1 MVQSSSGSDLSICID
16 SVSNLLDISRIQN
29 KSAAH
34 VGMIFENTWLSC
46 YPKPDRCIH
55 DNGGEF
61 IGAAFIHALKTNEV
75 HDVPTMIK
83 NPQSNAICER
93 MHQTV
98 GNILCTLTHS
108 NPP

>member
-1 MVQSSSGSDLSICID
+1 M
-16 SVSNLLDISRIQN
+16 
-29 KSAAH
+29 AH
-34 VGMIFENTWLSC
+34 VGMISENTWLSC

-98 GNILCTLTHS
+98 GNILCTLTHT
-108 NPP
+108 NPPQNLQQVNHVVHWALAMAIHAT